1 MPAEQSGPTRRATP
15 PVLPPVPLRLDDLA
29 DRPSLAP
36 RGVIARGRALGI
48 ALGTA
53 ALGAAAAVAWG
64 EAERHFPVVRHI
76 EVPVQGAPGMR
87 GLDILQ
93 ISDLHLYPG
102 QEFLV
107 DFLHRVARTERV
119 DMVVS
124 TGDNLGSAE
133 GLDLVRAA
141 YAPFLHLP
149 GAFVLG
155 SNDYYSPR
163 FKNWTAYLRRD
174 PRVAD
179 DAFSLKRGLGD
190 EADDTV
196 APGHHAQHGPGRA
209 PVDRDPHLLP
219 DLPWHEIVSDFTSA
233 GWLDLSNRAA
243 TLDVDVTGEEGAPA
257 GSQRVSLV
265 GVDDPHLDRDR
276 IPDPA
281 NSWGDPR
288 ALRVAVTHAPYLRV
302 VDGLTREEPD
312 LVLAGHT
319 HGGQLGLPFIGA
331 LVTNCDLPPRYA
343 KGLHTWTCGPFSTQ
357 LHVSAGLGTSPFV
370 PLRIATRPEV
380 SILHLRPVD

>member
-1 MPAEQSGPTRRATP
+1 MVRANSGPSPSPLPLSEPSAAKARAGS
-15 PVLPPVPLRLDDLA
+15 PLRLDELA

-48 ALGTA
+48 AIGATA
-53 ALGAAAAVAWG
+53 LTGAAVVAWG
-64 EAERHFPVVRHI
+64 QLERHFPVVRHVD
-76 EVPVQGAPGMR
+76 VPVQGSPGMSGIR
-87 GLDILQ
+87 ILQ

-107 DFLHRVARTERV
+107 DFLARVARTEDV

-124 TGDNLGSAE
+124 TGDNLGSAD

-174 PRVAD
+174 PRLAD
-179 DAFSLKRGLGD
+179 DSFDLKRGPKGAGAY
-190 EADDTV
+190 EDDAT
-196 APGHHAQHGPGRA
+196 RA
-209 PVDRDPHLLP
+209 PRDRDQHLRP
-219 DLPWHEIVSDFTSA
+219 DLPWHEIVSDFTDA
-233 GWLDLSNRAA
+233 GWVDLSNRAA
-243 TLDVDVTGEEGAPA
+243 TLDIPVRGEDVTPTEA
-257 GSQRVSLV
+257 QRVSLI

-276 IPDPA
+276 IPDPDV
-281 NSWGDPR
+281 SWGDPR
-288 ALRVAVTHAPYLRV
+288 ALRLAVTHAPYLRV
-302 VDGLTREEPD
+302 VDGFTREEPD

-319 HGGQLGLPFIGA
+319 HGGQLGLPFYGA
-331 LVTNCDLPPRYA
+331 LVTNCDLPRGFA
-343 KGLHTWTCGPFSTQ
+343 KGLHTWRTGRTSTQ

-380 SILHLRPVD
+380 SVLHLHPLD